1 MDNKTSV
8 DNAQKAIKIIIDGQV
23 PSQKN
28 SKRVMPNWN
37 TRTVRLISSKK
48 TLDWKELALAQ
59 LDPLEQ
65 RIRTDKRLQI
75 DYMFYVKDKTQRD
88 LDNMIASVNDVLQQ
102 ACSDM
107 EWVPNK
113 KGKIVEKRVKK
124 TGIIIGDHWAVL
136 KIGSADAEVDKENP
150 RAELTITQVD

>member
-1 MDNKTSV
+1 MNTTW
-8 DNAQKAIKIIIDGQV
+8 KIIIDGQTA
-23 PSQKN
+23 SQKN
-28 SKRVMPNWN
+28 SKRVLPNWN

-48 TLDWKELALAQ
+48 TLDWKEKALTQ
-59 LDPLEQ
+59 LDKTGQ
-65 RIRTDKRLQI
+65 RIRTEKRLQI

-88 LDNMIASVNDVLQQ
+88 LDNMITSVNDVLQQ

-113 KGKIVEKRVKK
+113 RGKIVEKRVKK

-136 KIGSADAEVDKENP
+136 KIGSADAQIDKQNP
-150 RAELTITQVD
+150 RVELTITEVD